1 MPRLAGLLLNS
12 PLVSVPMIA
21 QNLEISQQAAQM
33 LVENMGSTLR
43 EITGR
48 RRYRAWTIG

>member
-33 LVENMGSTLR
+33 LVENMARRCANHRTPTLP
-43 EITGR
+43 
-48 RRYRAWTIG
+48 AWTIG